1 LAGRAR
7 ELGAFEDQP
16 DNSSSAYLG
25 NLDQVIVALGKTI
38 RAMADGTPD
47 SQAGGRIC
55 NGLGILVFALRL
67 RQWSGASQD
76 RRCG

>member
-1 LAGRAR
+1 VSKVGVS
-7 ELGAFEDQP
+7 LGALDDKRDPRLHRKFKLGH
-16 DNSSSAYLG
+16 LG

-55 NGLGILVFALRL
+55 NRLGSWCFP
-67 RQWSGASQD
+67 
-76 RRCG
+76 